1 MMGNI
6 GSQDHLEYSCVGQA
20 VNLAARLCGHA
31 DPETIIVS
39 ASVRD
44 AVKPTDGLIFVDPRE
59 VQIRGVSSPVQ
70 IFSLAKK
77 GVFAQGAES

>member
-1 MMGNI
+1 
-6 GSQDHLEYSCVGQA
+6 
-20 VNLAARLCGHA
+20 
-31 DPETIIVS
+31 
-39 ASVRD
+39 
-44 AVKPTDGLIFVDPRE
+44 VKPTDGLIFVDPRE